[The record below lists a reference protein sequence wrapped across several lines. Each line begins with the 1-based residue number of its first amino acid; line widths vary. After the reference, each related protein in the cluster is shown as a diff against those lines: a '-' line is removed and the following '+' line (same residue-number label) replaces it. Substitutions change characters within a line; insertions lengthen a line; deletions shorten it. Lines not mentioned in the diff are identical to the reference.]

1 MALTQEKKMV
11 AKHLNQK
18 QDKLSG
24 KNTKT
29 KLILEYLT
37 LDMHKLVTPDYSRQ
51 LNLA

>member
-24 KNTKT
+24 KK
-29 KLILEYLT
+29 KDKIILEYLT
-37 LDMHKLVTPDYSRQ
+37 LDFKAGH
-51 LNLA
+51 A